1 MKVQQ
6 LIKALKRM
14 PAKADVWHL
23 WDGCARTEI
32 EHVWLA
38 RNGKVVTADI
48 DEGCYATEDRPVSAP
63 TEVED
68 RHWQTPEKPMK
79 DL

>member
-1 MKVQQ
+1 MKVKQ

-38 RNGKVVTADI
+38 KNGMVITADI
-48 DEGCYATEDRPVSAP
+48 DMSCYPTDHRPVSAP
-63 TEVED
+63 TAEED
-68 RHWQTPEKPMK
+68 GYWRTPEEPMK